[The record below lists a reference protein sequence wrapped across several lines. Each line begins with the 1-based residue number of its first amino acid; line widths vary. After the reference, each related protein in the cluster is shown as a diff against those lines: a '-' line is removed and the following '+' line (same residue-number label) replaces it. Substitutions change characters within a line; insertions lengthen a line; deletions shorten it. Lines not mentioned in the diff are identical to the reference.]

1 MAFPIFSLIS
11 GLFSSGKEVYKT
23 YQDGK
28 VKIEQAKQ
36 ELSLAKIKAEQKRY
50 ELQSEATTN
59 WDMEAMRQSQFSW
72 KDEALM
78 VILFLPFLG
87 AFIPI
92 LQPYIQKGFAIIST
106 LPLWYQLSL
115 VGIIAAS
122 FGLRWLFQG
131 KVNKLQNVTN
141 ITEGNI

>member
-1 MAFPIFSLIS
+1 MWNPLSLIS
-11 GLFSSGKEVYKT
+11 DLFKSGTDAYTARQER
-23 YQDGK
+23 
-28 VKIEQAKQ
+28 KIQISVAKD
-36 ELSLAKIKAEQKRY
+36 ELKLAKVHAETNRVNKVI
-50 ELQSEATTN
+50 EATTN

-78 VILFLPFLG
+78 IILFAPFIS
-87 AFIPI
+87 AFVPF
-92 LQPYIQKGFAIIST
+92 LQPYIKQGFAIIAT

-131 KVNKLQNVTN
+131 KVNKLQDVKS
-141 ITEGNI
+141 IGGNI

>member
-1 MAFPIFSLIS
+1 MNPIFSFFT
-11 GLFSSGKEVYKT
+11 GLFSSGTKAYEARQVRKT
-23 YQDGK
+23 AI
-28 VKIEQAKQ
+28 VEAKQ
-36 ELSLAKIKAEQKRY
+36 VLSLAKINAETKRVNKVI
-50 ELQSEATTN
+50 EATTN

-78 VILFLPFLG
+78 IILFAPFIL
-87 AFIPI
+87 AFVPFF
-92 LQPYIQKGFAIIST
+92 QTYIKNGFAIIKD

-131 KVNKLQNVTN
+131 KVNKMVKGLG
-141 ITEGNI
+141 E